1 MAAGGASLKFV
12 PSEGPCRDSVLETI
26 AATVA
31 AAANRDGW
39 DETLA
44 FKVDL
49 VLEEL
54 ATNILSHGG
63 ERNRPSPDIEID
75 IASRGDELV
84 IEVSDDG
91 RPFDPLRDAPPAPV
105 IDENT
110 DIAPIGGMGLRLVTR
125 MVDSIAYRYENGR
138 NRVTLIARRD

>member
-12 PSEGPCRDSVLETI
+12 PSEEPRRDSVLETI
-26 AATVA
+26 AATVSA
-31 AAANRDGW
+31 AATREGW
-39 DETLA
+39 EESFA
-44 FKVDL
+44 FKVNL

-54 ATNILSHGG
+54 AMNILSYGG
-63 ERNRPSPDIEID
+63 ETNRPSPDIEID
-75 IASRGDELV
+75 MATRGDELV

-110 DIAPIGGMGLRLVTR
+110 DIVPIGGMGLRLVAR
-125 MVDSIAYRYENGR
+125 MVESIAYRYESRR
-138 NRVTLIARRD
+138 NRVTLIVRRD